1 MALQELYS
9 GARLFVFSLHSNNKK
24 IHAEDVQ
31 KIDIFTKFMKFHLN
45 FDELQCKYSPSVLSI
60 YTLDL

>member
-1 MALQELYS
+1 MALQELHS
-9 GARLFVFSLHSNNKK
+9 GARLFVFSPHSNNKK

-45 FDELQCKYSPSVLSI
+45 FDEYNVNTHLAC
-60 YTLDL
+60 